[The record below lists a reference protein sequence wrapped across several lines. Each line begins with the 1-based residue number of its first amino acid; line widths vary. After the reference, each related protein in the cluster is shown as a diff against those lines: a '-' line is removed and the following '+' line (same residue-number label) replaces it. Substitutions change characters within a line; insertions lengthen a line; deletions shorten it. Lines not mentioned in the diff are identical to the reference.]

1 MLSDILSD
9 KDQGSCFVIMWQNL
23 LRIKPSGE
31 RQSRE
36 VEISEET
43 MMTSLETELDLL
55 LILPNRFH

>member
-1 MLSDILSD
+1 MLSDILRD

-55 LILPNRFH
+55 LRSQLPN

>member
-9 KDQGSCFVIMWQNL
+9 KDQGNCFVIMWQNL

-55 LILPNRFH
+55 LRSQLPN

>member
-9 KDQGSCFVIMWQNL
+9 KDQGSCFAIVWQNL

-43 MMTSLETELDLL
+43 MMTSLEMELDLPL
-55 LILPNRFH
+55 RSQIPN

>member
-43 MMTSLETELDLL
+43 TMTSLETELDLPL
-55 LILPNRFH
+55 RSQLPN

>member
-9 KDQGSCFVIMWQNL
+9 KDQGSCFAIVWQNL

-43 MMTSLETELDLL
+43 MMTSLEMELDLPL
-55 LILPNRFH
+55 RSHLPN

>member
-9 KDQGSCFVIMWQNL
+9 KDQGSCFAIVWQNL

-43 MMTSLETELDLL
+43 MMTSLEMELDLPL
-55 LILPNRFH
+55 RSQLPN

>member
-9 KDQGSCFVIMWQNL
+9 KDQGSCFVIMGQNL
-23 LRIKPSGE
+23 LRIKASGE

-43 MMTSLETELDLL
+43 VMTSLETELDLPL
-55 LILPNRFH
+55 RSQLPN

>member
-9 KDQGSCFVIMWQNL
+9 KDQGSCFAIVWQNL

-36 VEISEET
+36 VELSEET
-43 MMTSLETELDLL
+43 MMTSLEMELDLPL
-55 LILPNRFH
+55 RSQLPN

>member
-55 LILPNRFH
+55 LRSQLPN

>member
-9 KDQGSCFVIMWQNL
+9 KDQGSCFAIVWQNL

-36 VEISEET
+36 VEISEEK
-43 MMTSLETELDLL
+43 
-55 LILPNRFH
+55 

>member
-43 MMTSLETELDLL
+43 MMTSLETELDLPL
-55 LILPNRFH
+55 RSQLPN

>member
-9 KDQGSCFVIMWQNL
+9 KDQGRCFVIMWQNL

-31 RQSRE
+31 RQSGE

-43 MMTSLETELDLL
+43 MMTSLETELDLPL
-55 LILPNRFH
+55 RSQLPN